1 MDPELSCGLVAHGG
15 GGAGAGWS
23 GSVGILPSDGS
34 RHAANKHAHGP
45 GSGRALTMTIN
56 VASGKEKSAVSGECN
71 ANA

>member
-34 RHAANKHAHGP
+34 RHGP